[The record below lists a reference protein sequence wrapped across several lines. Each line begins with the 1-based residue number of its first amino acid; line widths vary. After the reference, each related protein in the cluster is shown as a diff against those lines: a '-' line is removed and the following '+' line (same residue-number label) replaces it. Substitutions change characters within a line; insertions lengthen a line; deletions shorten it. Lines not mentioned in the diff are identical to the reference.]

1 MATAP
6 NRRELFLDHGRV
18 SIECPRLSSEKPTRM
33 FVCQAQVKYHAHKLS
48 EFTELNDSPGG
59 SVIRPSFKMPKASAR
74 REDPS
79 NRGSPAIPVGAAND
93 GQIFVAEYK
102 ASPLHRDQ

>member
-1 MATAP
+1 
-6 NRRELFLDHGRV
+6 
-18 SIECPRLSSEKPTRM
+18 M
-33 FVCQAQVKYHAHKLS
+33 FVCQAQVKYHAHKLLD
-48 EFTELNDSPGG
+48 FTELNDSTGG
-59 SVIRPSFKMPKASAR
+59 SVIRPSLKMPKASAR